1 MKLRRTL
8 LFMVSAVLF
17 VGACMAIVHGVGVF
31 LPHKP
36 VPEGLPTTRPE
47 GGGWVD
53 LLDDAHVAG
62 WKNITDGKDIFE
74 IKDRTVHL
82 FGRSLH
88 PLRYVGY
95 APESFGN
102 FDLHLEFKLAHHTN
116 SGVFLRSKPND
127 PVARGF
133 EIQVLEDFGRPP
145 DKNSCGAIYDVVTPM
160 FNLSRPAGEWNSF
173 DVAVQGQEVI
183 VRMNGWMIIH
193 TDFAKMTKPLGKFAV
208 AYADLPL
215 EGALALQDH
224 GGEAWYRNI
233 VIHKR

>member
-116 SGVFLRSKPND
+116 SGVFLRAQPGRILVQPVLLGDGDQRGQFAKLFPVPVGVGD
-127 PVARGF
+127 VGPAALDFGPEQPRDFGPVAAAGVRQGG
-133 EIQVLEDFGRPP
+133 QHAGDFGPGHGPR
-145 DKNSCGAIYDVVTPM
+145 AVVCPRERSWAT
-160 FNLSRPAGEWNSF
+160 R
-173 DVAVQGQEVI
+173 
-183 VRMNGWMIIH
+183 
-193 TDFAKMTKPLGKFAV
+193 
-208 AYADLPL
+208 
-215 EGALALQDH
+215 
-224 GGEAWYRNI
+224 
-233 VIHKR
+233 